1 MPSAFPIPPTLRDA
15 RQLLLVV
22 AGGWSS
28 RDARLQRLERRGGAA
43 PWKVIGQPVAVSLGR
58 SGLAPA
64 SGQAAACAP
73 DVPPK
78 REGDGRSPAGI
89 FPITALFGDAGPDS
103 DLARSARLPWLH
115 GTRDL
120 KCVDDLASR
129 YYNQIV
135 DSTRVDRVDWVSCED
150 MWRADGRYAVGAVVG
165 HNCAP
170 AVPGAG
176 SCIFLHVWAAPGV
189 PTAGCT
195 AMSLAD
201 MTEVAGWLD
210 GAAAPVLVQLPWAGY
225 ERWREAWGLPA
236 FAAHD

>member
-103 DLARSARLPWLH
+103 DLARAARLPWLH

-120 KCVDDLASR
+120 KCMDDLASR

-135 DSTRVDRVDWVSCED
+135 DSTRVDRVGLGFVRGHVARRSGATRWGRWSGTTARQRFRGRGRASSC
-150 MWRADGRYAVGAVVG
+150 MCGRRRVCRRRGAR
-165 HNCAP
+165 
-170 AVPGAG
+170 
-176 SCIFLHVWAAPGV
+176 
-189 PTAGCT
+189 
-195 AMSLAD
+195 
-201 MTEVAGWLD
+201 
-210 GAAAPVLVQLPWAGY
+210 
-225 ERWREAWGLPA
+225 RWRWRT
-236 FAAHD
+236 